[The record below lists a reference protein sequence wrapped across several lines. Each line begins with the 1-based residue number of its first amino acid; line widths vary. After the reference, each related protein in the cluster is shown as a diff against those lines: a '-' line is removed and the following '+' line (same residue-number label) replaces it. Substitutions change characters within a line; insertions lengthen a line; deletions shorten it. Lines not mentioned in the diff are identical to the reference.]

1 MIPKQCLCC
10 DGSVYCII
18 SEFSTGGSY
27 LGHRWS
33 RAPPV
38 QIIKVKEACEIA
50 RKVLDEVKE
59 IVEPGVATDDLDNL
73 DREYIVIHNAYP
85 SPLNFKGFPK
95 CISTS
100 VNNIAAHGIPDR
112 SFCFYFRK

>member
-1 MIPKQCLCC
+1 M
-10 DGSVYCII
+10 
-18 SEFSTGGSY
+18 
-27 LGHRWS
+27 
-33 RAPPV
+33 

-59 IVEPGVATDDLDNL
+59 IVEPGVTTDDLHNF
-73 DREYIVIHNAYP
+73 DREYIVIHNTYP

-95 CISTS
+95 CINTS
-100 VNNIAAHGIPDR
+100 VDNIAAHGIPDK

>member
-1 MIPKQCLCC
+1 MYYFRVFNRRL
-10 DGSVYCII
+10 I
-18 SEFSTGGSY
+18 SRTQVVRS
-27 LGHRWS
+27 
-33 RAPPV
+33 PV

-59 IVEPGVATDDLDNL
+59 IVEPGVTTDDLDNF

-112 SFCFYFRK
+112 SFCFYFRKLIQFEV